1 MRERANGDNGRM
13 ATVFH
18 RYAAF
23 TTSPD
28 GGNPAGVWIGDQLPD
43 AVEMQRIAA
52 EAGLPDTAFICPA
65 MGLERDIRYYSPESE
80 VAFCGHAT
88 IATGVILGKEAG
100 AGTYRFSTRVGEI
113 PVVVR
118 QRDSRWEASL
128 TSVVPKHEAAPA
140 VLVADALRALGW
152 SKDSLDPAIPPARVN
167 AGNWHLVIAVA
178 TQARLAALDYDFAQL
193 KALMLAD
200 GLTTLQLIWRE
211 RPDLYHSRNPYP
223 VGGVVEDPAS
233 GSAAAAFAGYLRDT
247 GLLAAPA
254 TILIR
259 QGETMG
265 RPSRLVV
272 DIPVADGIVV
282 SGNAVPMEN

>member
-1 MRERANGDNGRM
+1 MRTA
-13 ATVFH
+13 FH

-23 TTSPD
+23 TTSPK
-28 GGNPAGVWIGDQLPD
+28 GGNPAGVWIGEELPV
-43 AVEMQRIAA
+43 ASEMQRIAA
-52 EAGLPDTAFICPA
+52 EAGLPDTAFVAPA
-65 MGLERDIRYYSPESE
+65 RSLERDIRYYSPEAE
-80 VAFCGHAT
+80 VGFCGHAT

-100 AGTYRFSTRVGEI
+100 AGTYRFSTRVGEV

-118 QRDSRWEASL
+118 QRDSQWEASL

-140 VLVADALRALGW
+140 ALVADALRALGW
-152 SKDSLDPAIPPARVN
+152 SEGDLDSAIPPARVY
-167 AGNWHLVIAVA
+167 AGNWHLVIAAA
-178 TQARLAALDYDFAQL
+178 TQARLAALNYDFAQL
-193 KALMLAD
+193 KAVMLAD
-200 GLTTLQLIWRE
+200 GLATLQLIWRE
-211 RPDLYHSRNPYP
+211 RPDLFHSRNPFP

-254 TILIR
+254 AILIR

-272 DIPVADGIVV
+272 DIPVAGGIVV
-282 SGNAVPMEN
+282 SGNAVPMED